1 MVPLLLPGSVARSCE
16 MDETRHPTSVKRI
29 LRYFVRNPEAMDTYE
44 GIVRWRLS
52 EEAIHRTTAE
62 TQEALAWLVSQSFL
76 REVSV
81 TGGLHF
87 FRLNPD
93 KRDEAEAFLQR
104 SLKDYEHRLGSIP
117 PDAGAEG
124 DGK

>member
-1 MVPLLLPGSVARSCE
+1 M
-16 MDETRHPTSVKRI
+16 RHPTSAKRI
-29 LRYFVRNPEAMDTYE
+29 LRYFVRNPEAVDTYE

-76 REVSV
+76 REVPAA
-81 TGGLHF
+81 GGLHL
-87 FRLNPD
+87 FRLNPE
-93 KRDEAEAFLQR
+93 RRAEAEAFLHR
-104 SLKDYEHRLGSIP
+104 SLKEHEQSNGSIR

-124 DGK
+124 EGQ